1 MVKDPIQK
9 FYPVKLKKTNRQITI
24 SPNPFTSYLNINM
37 EWNSSEVITA
47 KVINVQGKEVVSKS
61 IQMSKGL
68 NYISIDELSKLPA
81 GNYFIQFISGAER
94 FTQKITKQ

>member
-1 MVKDPIQK
+1 
-9 FYPVKLKKTNRQITI
+9 
-24 SPNPFTSYLNINM
+24 M

-81 GNYFIQFISGAER
+81 GNYFIQFISSTER
-94 FTQKITKQ
+94 TTKKD